1 MTSLR
6 RTIALL
12 QAADVACVQAR
23 EDAETQRMFGM
34 APDETHTLALR
45 WAIGALFAQLRA
57 HPEDA
62 GRMEHDAARIC
73 EALDVVEDD
82 R

>member
-1 MTSLR
+1 
-6 RTIALL
+6 
-12 QAADVACVQAR
+12 
-23 EDAETQRMFGM
+23 MFGM

-73 EALDVVEDD
+73 EALDLVEADQ
-82 R
+82 